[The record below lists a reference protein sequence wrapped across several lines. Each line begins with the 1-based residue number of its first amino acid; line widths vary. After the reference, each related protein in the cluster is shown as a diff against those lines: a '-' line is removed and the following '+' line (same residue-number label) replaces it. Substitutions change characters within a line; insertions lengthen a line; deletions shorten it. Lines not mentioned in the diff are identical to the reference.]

1 MIAEEKSSKNIGV
14 SDNSLKIPRENKSRV
29 NIDNLIAKL
38 KKEERKDRNL
48 SIIVTCFLLSV
59 LAVAGFLITG

>member
-14 SDNSLKIPRENKSRV
+14 SDNGLKTPRENKSRV

-48 SIIVTCFLLSV
+48 SIIITCFLLSV